1 MSKSKILYMFDASD
15 WESRMAVA
23 NKARELGH
31 EVVLGLINADAAT
44 QEKGK
49 AAGFTVRPLQKS
61 ANSMGVL
68 SGLSMA
74 RDMRALIKQEQPD
87 IMHTVTLKYGFMA
100 SLAARPFKDLRK
112 INTMAGLGYLFR
124 SDDTKSAVLRAGL
137 KPFLRHNFRRPNTT
151 MIFQNVDDLELMVRE
166 KYVKSEDCVL
176 IKGSGVYLD
185 RFTPKTSDGSAGAPI
200 VLMPTRL
207 VHEKGVAVFVE
218 AARLLKDRGV
228 QAQFQIAGGETK
240 HNPKA
245 ISRAQMEEM
254 VSDGS
259 AQWLGRVNDM
269 PDLLSNARLVVYP
282 SYYGEGI
289 PRVLLESC
297 AAGRAIVTTD
307 HPGCRE
313 AVDHGLNGQLVPVK
327 DAFETAN
334 AIEAL
339 LSDDGL
345 RTQMEVESRI
355 KAENE
360 FDIHKIV
367 DQTIALY
374 A

>member
-1 MSKSKILYMFDASD
+1 MFDASD
-15 WESRMAVA
+15 WESRMEVA
-23 NKARELGH
+23 HKARDLGH
-31 EVVLGLINADAAT
+31 EVVLGIINADDAT
-44 QEKGK
+44 KEKGK
-49 AAGFTVRPLQKS
+49 AAGFTVRPLQNS
-61 ANSMGVL
+61 TNSMGVL

-100 SLAARPFKDLRK
+100 SFAAQNFKDLRK

-137 KPFLRHNFRRPNTT
+137 KPLLRHTFRRPNTT

-185 RFTPKTSDGSAGAPI
+185 RFTPKKSDGSSGTPI

-218 AARLLKDRGV
+218 AARLLKERGI

-269 PDLLSNARLVVYP
+269 PNLLSNARLIVYP

-313 AVDHGLNGQLVPVK
+313 AVDHGLNGHLVPVK

-334 AIEAL
+334 AIEAI
-339 LSDDGL
+339 LSDGNL
-345 RTQMEVESRI
+345 RTQMEIESRL

-367 DQTIALY
+367 DQTVALY
-374 A
+374 E